1 MKLNKIFKFFIEQ
14 VEFKVWLKII
24 VNFIIQFSIILSEIL
39 FLSVFFL
46 VLNQGLDNSN
56 VEIIIKKLEE
66 YIFPIFE
73 NLSATEVY
81 ILMLIG
87 ILLLKNILLFF
98 QNIYYNR
105 FIFKLTADKSAQILK
120 AYMDKSYDIFSKKE
134 ISIYIKQLIKDVEGV
149 FVGIFGLIIAFV
161 GELFYI
167 MILTYYVSH
176 LINFNPMIE
185 VYFVVFIL
193 ALILYY
199 LFSAAEKYG
208 KIRAHN
214 EIRFFKSATD
224 TLNIFKEIK
233 LLKSSKEFI
242 NRYKIFLNTFY
253 SSRIGVG
260 AINLTPKFMF
270 EISLFITFFIIYKNE
285 SEVININ
292 DFVMKYSVL
301 ALALIRLIPSF
312 ARLSSYTTTILYN
325 LNSIEY
331 IEKDL
336 KKKSSKNMN
345 KIIKKNK
352 IETMRI
358 ENIQLDY
365 IKKDKNQLSLKF
377 HNLNLNLQKNKIY
390 GIYGASGSGKSSL
403 LNILSGF
410 IKPNKGKIFINGKSY
425 NFYDLTKKFKIGY
438 APQTPTILDEN
449 ILINSTLK
457 FLNNNQEI
465 KKLKQYLNI
474 FNLKKFIN
482 KKYFEDKSA
491 SSIKNMSGGEKQ
503 RIGLLRAFIN
513 EPDLILLDEPTSSL
527 DNKNEKAIFKFL
539 LSIKKN
545 KIIVVAS
552 HKEEQKK
559 YFDEIINL

>member
-1 MKLNKIFKFFIEQ
+1 
-14 VEFKVWLKII
+14 
-24 VNFIIQFSIILSEIL
+24 
-39 FLSVFFL
+39 
-46 VLNQGLDNSN
+46 
-56 VEIIIKKLEE
+56 
-66 YIFPIFE
+66 
-73 NLSATEVY
+73 
-81 ILMLIG
+81 
-87 ILLLKNILLFF
+87 
-98 QNIYYNR
+98 
-105 FIFKLTADKSAQILK
+105 
-120 AYMDKSYDIFSKKE
+120 
-134 ISIYIKQLIKDVEGV
+134 
-149 FVGIFGLIIAFV
+149 
-161 GELFYI
+161 
-167 MILTYYVSH
+167 
-176 LINFNPMIE
+176 
-185 VYFVVFIL
+185 
-193 ALILYY
+193 
-199 LFSAAEKYG
+199 
-208 KIRAHN
+208 
-214 EIRFFKSATD
+214 
-224 TLNIFKEIK
+224 
-233 LLKSSKEFI
+233 
-242 NRYKIFLNTFY
+242 
-253 SSRIGVG
+253 
-260 AINLTPKFMF
+260 MF

-545 KIIVVAS
+545 KIIVVA
-552 HKEEQKK
+552 
-559 YFDEIINL
+559 